1 MKIII
6 LDEIDSTNEYLKR
19 EYQKLPVHTCVLAK
33 KQIAG
38 KGRRGHFWQS
48 QENQNMTVSFLDKD
62 IQNIEDAWKYTIIAA
77 KSVMELLKKNNIY
90 STVKW
95 PNDIY
100 VNDQKICGILVET
113 ILDLDLK
120 GIVVGI
126 GLNVNY
132 AKPYICM
139 KDVTK
144 IQYEISELLLQLILY
159 FNQNIELLYQNQ
171 FSQILKY
178 VNQMSYLKD
187 KWIDYKGHGLVCFRK
202 LNEQGEVEF
211 IDKLGNV
218 YQEIMNVITLS
229 DDKKFIQ
236 S

>member
-1 MKIII
+1 M
-6 LDEIDSTNEYLKR
+6 
-19 EYQKLPVHTCVLAK
+19 
-33 KQIAG
+33 
-38 KGRRGHFWQS
+38 
-48 QENQNMTVSFLDKD
+48 
-62 IQNIEDAWKYTIIAA
+62 
-77 KSVMELLKKNNIY
+77 
-90 STVKW
+90 
-95 PNDIY
+95 
-100 VNDQKICGILVET
+100 
-113 ILDLDLK
+113 
-120 GIVVGI
+120 
-126 GLNVNY
+126 
-132 AKPYICM
+132 
-139 KDVTK
+139 TK